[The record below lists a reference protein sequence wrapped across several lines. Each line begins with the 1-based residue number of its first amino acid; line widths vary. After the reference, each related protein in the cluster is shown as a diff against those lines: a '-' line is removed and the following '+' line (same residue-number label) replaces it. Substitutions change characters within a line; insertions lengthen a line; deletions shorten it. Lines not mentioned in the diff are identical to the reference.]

1 MTETCSLLSFFLMI
15 RRPPRSTRTDTLFP
29 YTTLFRSVSDSLVYT
44 NAPVRC
50 RNRHGFNGYS
60 RHGNFTRTYSSRC
73 KRGASEHG
81 KQGGPVRTQRFLFA
95 LYRSLWL
102 AAFQDR
108 FPGLARMAR
117 SCKRGMADQFS
128 GTRQERL

>member
-1 MTETCSLLSFFLMI
+1 ML
-15 RRPPRSTRTDTLFP
+15 RRPPISTPTDTLFP
-29 YTTLFRSVSDSLVYT
+29 YTTLFRSRAQDADPVSDSLVYT

-108 FPGLARMAR
+108 FPGLARDR
-117 SCKRGMADQFS
+117 KSTS
-128 GTRQERL
+128 LNSSH

>member
-1 MTETCSLLSFFLMI
+1 ML
-15 RRPPRSTRTDTLFP
+15 RRPPISTPTDTLFP
-29 YTTLFRSVSDSLVYT
+29 YTTLFRSRAQDADPVSDSLVYT

-102 AAFQDR
+102 AAFQ
-108 FPGLARMAR
+108 R
-117 SCKRGMADQFS
+117 SE
-128 GTRQERL
+128 ERRVGKEWVCTFRSRWSPDL

>member
-1 MTETCSLLSFFLMI
+1 ML
-15 RRPPRSTRTDTLFP
+15 RRPPISTPTDTLFP
-29 YTTLFRSVSDSLVYT
+29 YTTLFRSRAQDADPVSDSLVYT

-81 KQGGPVRTQRFLFA
+81 KQGGPVRTKRVRFA
-95 LYRSLWL
+95 LYCALWL
-102 AAFQDR
+102 AAFQER
-108 FPGLARMAR
+108 LTGMERKAG
-117 SCKRGMADQFS
+117 CGKRGRDEKDK
-128 GTRQERL
+128 GR

>member
-1 MTETCSLLSFFLMI
+1 ML
-15 RRPPRSTRTDTLFP
+15 RRPPISTPTDTLFP
-29 YTTLFRSVSDSLVYT
+29 YTTLFRSRAQDADPVSDSLVYT

-81 KQGGPVRTQRFLFA
+81 KQGGPVRTQRYLFA
-95 LYRSLWL
+95 LSRSLWL
-102 AAFQDR
+102 AAFQNR

-117 SCKRGMADQFS
+117 SC
-128 GTRQERL
+128 TRATNGRAHVQTT